1 MRRLQR
7 TVVALGALV
16 ALGAHASAP
25 SKAAAGDP
33 LCLSS
38 YGGAAPRAGA
48 PLRFGVDPGLA
59 GSVGGAQLPSVPDDP
74 ASDLKAA
81 RALRPRG
88 HQLVVRLNRLFWSEG
103 DAGIARFHRQIRAYS
118 RAGFEV
124 EIQVRYH
131 PAAGEVG
138 NLAAWERY
146 VRRVVD
152 RLGANRRVIA
162 MTITNEVNLTFSPN
176 TSDGYYRG
184 ARDALIGG
192 IEAARSEAQR
202 RGFRWLKFGFTFAYR
217 FLPTEDA
224 AFFSY
229 LGARGGAAFHRALSF
244 VGLDFYPGTVYP
256 PVMLPGDS
264 YRAETAQALGSMRD
278 CFMPLAGIGADTPIW
293 ITENGVPTG
302 LLSDAQQAAALRELV
317 LAVHDYSGTFGVTD
331 YRWFNLRDS
340 VAGGIAPLVGIT
352 FSSDGLLRSD
362 YAPKQ
367 SFSTYR
373 SLIATLGARSKR
385 ISRRHHRH

>member
-1 MRRLQR
+1 
-7 TVVALGALV
+7 
-16 ALGAHASAP
+16 
-25 SKAAAGDP
+25 
-33 LCLSS
+33 
-38 YGGAAPRAGA
+38 
-48 PLRFGVDPGLA
+48 
-59 GSVGGAQLPSVPDDP
+59 
-74 ASDLKAA
+74 
-81 RALRPRG
+81 
-88 HQLVVRLNRLFWSEG
+88 
-103 DAGIARFHRQIRAYS
+103 
-118 RAGFEV
+118 
-124 EIQVRYH
+124 
-131 PAAGEVG
+131 
-138 NLAAWERY
+138 
-146 VRRVVD
+146 
-152 RLGANRRVIA
+152 
-162 MTITNEVNLTFSPN
+162 
-176 TSDGYYRG
+176 
-184 ARDALIGG
+184 
-192 IEAARSEAQR
+192 
-202 RGFRWLKFGFTFAYR
+202 
-217 FLPTEDA
+217 
-224 AFFSY
+224 
-229 LGARGGAAFHRALSF
+229 
-244 VGLDFYPGTVYP
+244 
-256 PVMLPGDS
+256 MLPGDS